1 MASKPDIWMP
11 LYIGDYLADT
21 AHLDAEK
28 SGAYLHL
35 LMHYW
40 RKGPLIDDLDSLA
53 STAKLRPLNASSIIQ
68 ALLDEF
74 FVKNGDGRWHQK
86 RQDIEREKWQ
96 KNKDSAVKRAAAAA
110 AARWAIAPSNAPSNA
125 PSMLESCPSPSPSP
139 SPSPLPSPSP
149 SPLPTTQPKN
159 GRGIDPEML
168 ARQVP
173 INLGLAAGMG
183 PGSLFDALYEVAKIE
198 RDAGRTLEDVAAEME
213 AAWHVYQEEKPKL
226 RIQWGAAKFFGEH
239 WRESPESWPHKEQA
253 RQSDRDA
260 KRKAFMEASLD

>member
-1 MASKPDIWMP
+1 MP

-21 AHLDAEK
+21 AHLDAER

-40 RKGPLIDDLDSLA
+40 RKGALVDDIDSLA
-53 STAKLRPLNASSIIQ
+53 STAKLRPQNASSIIQ

-74 FVKNGDGRWHQK
+74 FTKNGDGRWHQK
-86 RQDIEREKWQ
+86 RQDVEREKWQ
-96 KNKDSAVKRAAAAA
+96 KKKDSAVKRAETAA
-110 AARWAIAPSNAPSNA
+110 AARWVNAPSIPSSNAPA
-125 PSMLESCPSPSPSP
+125 MLESCPSPSPL
-139 SPSPLPSPSP
+139 PLPI
-149 SPLPTTQPKN
+149 PLPTTPPKN
-159 GRGIDPEML
+159 GRGIEPEML
-168 ARQVP
+168 ARQIP

-198 RDAGRTLEDVAAEME
+198 RDAGRNLEDVAAEME

-226 RIQWGAAKFFGEH
+226 RIHWGAAKFFGEH
-239 WRESPESWPHKEQA
+239 WSEPPESWPHKETA

-260 KRKAFMEASLD
+260 KRKAFMEAE